1 MIILLAVGFMK
12 KVQLYKIS
20 YFAEPFIG
28 KYKME
33 VELDLSNYATKSD
46 IKNATEDDTLQ
57 FTLKKMIS

>member
-1 MIILLAVGFMK
+1 MILLAVGFIK

-20 YFAEPFIG
+20 YFAESFIG

-46 IKNATEDDTLQ
+46 IKNTTEDDTLQ

>member
-1 MIILLAVGFMK
+1 MILLAVGFIK

-20 YFAEPFIG
+20 YFGEPFIG

-46 IKNATEDDTLQ
+46 IKNTTEDDTLQ